1 MFVVT
6 TLVLLLNINLG
17 MNDTKASNLRI
28 AFKIN
33 EEVDKEEPLS
43 KKLNEYSFENTYLS
57 SNVDDWNS
65 IIFYESNKRG
75 FMYQERF
82 EELGN
87 SNWNPAEISN
97 QNINLFIFLENNL
110 KLDHLDIF
118 LEHNFASYNN
128 LKLDVFE
135 FVPNYGGYKNR
146 KLFYI
151 IISPYQ
157 NSERFDLLISRDKL
171 INNEE
176 TLNCIKNSNLLNQT
190 IKDDLNKILEENTLY
205 SFKLSED
212 TSICK

>member
-1 MFVVT
+1 M
-6 TLVLLLNINLG
+6 
-17 MNDTKASNLRI
+17 
-28 AFKIN
+28 
-33 EEVDKEEPLS
+33 
-43 KKLNEYSFENTYLS
+43 
-57 SNVDDWNS
+57 
-65 IIFYESNKRG
+65 
-75 FMYQERF
+75 
-82 EELGN
+82 
-87 SNWNPAEISN
+87 
-97 QNINLFIFLENNL
+97 
-110 KLDHLDIF
+110 
-118 LEHNFASYNN
+118 EHNFASYNN

-157 NSERFDLLISRDKL
+157 NNERFDLLISKDKL

>member
-1 MFVVT
+1 
-6 TLVLLLNINLG
+6 
-17 MNDTKASNLRI
+17 
-28 AFKIN
+28 
-33 EEVDKEEPLS
+33 
-43 KKLNEYSFENTYLS
+43 
-57 SNVDDWNS
+57 
-65 IIFYESNKRG
+65 
-75 FMYQERF
+75 MYQERF

-176 TLNCIKNSNLLNQT
+176 ALNCIQNR
-190 IKDDLNKILEENTLY
+190 
-205 SFKLSED
+205 
-212 TSICK
+212 

>member
-1 MFVVT
+1 
-6 TLVLLLNINLG
+6 
-17 MNDTKASNLRI
+17 
-28 AFKIN
+28 
-33 EEVDKEEPLS
+33 
-43 KKLNEYSFENTYLS
+43 
-57 SNVDDWNS
+57 
-65 IIFYESNKRG
+65 
-75 FMYQERF
+75 
-82 EELGN
+82 
-87 SNWNPAEISN
+87 
-97 QNINLFIFLENNL
+97 
-110 KLDHLDIF
+110 

-176 TLNCIKNSNLLNQT
+176 ALNCIQNSNLLNQT

>member
-1 MFVVT
+1 M
-6 TLVLLLNINLG
+6 L
-17 MNDTKASNLRI
+17 
-28 AFKIN
+28 
-33 EEVDKEEPLS
+33 
-43 KKLNEYSFENTYLS
+43 TY
-57 SNVDDWNS
+57 
-65 IIFYESNKRG
+65 
-75 FMYQERF
+75 
-82 EELGN
+82 
-87 SNWNPAEISN
+87 
-97 QNINLFIFLENNL
+97 
-110 KLDHLDIF
+110 LDIF

-157 NSERFDLLISRDKL
+157 NNERFDLLISKDKL